1 MIPLPAGFQA
11 SLDHGV
17 TTLCWCWL
25 VTRNDGAVLGF
36 TDHDRALDVAG
47 VTCEPQS
54 GFASGPVRWEAGA
67 PARGAAFG
75 ALNSDV
81 IEAADIAD
89 GLYDGA
95 EVRVMR
101 VNWQNPE
108 SAVTVFT
115 GEIGEITR
123 AGAGFEAELTGL
135 SARLNRRMGRVF
147 ARTCD
152 AELGDDRCA
161 VDLGSSAFTGSGVV
175 VEAQGDG
182 LITASGLG
190 GFAPGWFGE
199 GRLTWTGGANAGAR
213 SRVRAHGLAGDL
225 ARLELAR
232 APFHPPQPGD
242 VFNVSAGCDGQA
254 VACRAKFNNFINYR
268 GCPHLPGNDVL
279 LRYAGS
285 EPVRDG
291 GKR

>member
-11 SLDHGV
+11 SLDSGV

-25 VTRNDGAVLGF
+25 VTRSDGAVLGF
-36 TDHDRALDVAG
+36 TDHDRALEVAG
-47 VTCEPQS
+47 VACEPQS
-54 GFASGPVRWEAGA
+54 GLASGPVRCETGA

-75 ALNSDV
+75 ALHSDA
-81 IEAADIAD
+81 IQAADIAN

-101 VNWQNPE
+101 VNWQSPDQ
-108 SAVTVFT
+108 AVTVFT
-115 GEIGEITR
+115 GEIGEIAR

-135 SARLNRRMGRVF
+135 SARLNRRIGRVF

-152 AELGDDRCA
+152 AELGDHRCG
-161 VDLGSSAFTGSGVV
+161 VDLDTPTFTGSGVV
-175 VEAQGDG
+175 AEALADG
-182 LITASGLG
+182 IITASGLD

-199 GRLTWTGGANAGAR
+199 GRLTWTSGANAGAR
-213 SRVRAHGLAGDL
+213 SRVRVHAVAGDL

-232 APFHPPQPGD
+232 TPFHPPQAGD
-242 VFNVSAGCDGQA
+242 GFNVSAGCDGQA
-254 VACRAKFNNFINYR
+254 VTCRAKFNNFINFR

-279 LRYAGS
+279 LRHAGS

>member
-17 TTLCWCWL
+17 TTLAWCWL

-36 TDHDRALDVAG
+36 TDHDRALEVAG

-54 GFASGPVRWEAGA
+54 GFASGPVRSEAGA
-67 PARGAAFG
+67 PARGAVFG
-75 ALNSDV
+75 ALNSDM
-81 IEAADIAD
+81 INATDIAN

-101 VNWQNPE
+101 VNWQSPDQ
-108 SAVTVFT
+108 AVTVFT

-135 SARLNRRMGRVF
+135 SARLNRRIGRVF
-147 ARTCD
+147 ARSCD
-152 AELGDDRCA
+152 AELGDNRCT
-161 VDLGSSAFTGSGVV
+161 VDLGSPAFTGTGVV
-175 VEAQGDG
+175 VEAQGEG
-182 LITASGLG
+182 IITASGLT
-190 GFAPGWFGE
+190 GFAPGWFGD
-199 GRLTWTGGANAGAR
+199 GQLTWTGGANAGAR
-213 SRVRAHGLAGDL
+213 FRVRAHGLATDL
-225 ARLELAR
+225 ARLELMR
-232 APFHPPQPGD
+232 APFHPPQSGD
-242 VFNVSAGCDGQA
+242 AFNVSAGCDGQA
-254 VACRAKFNNFINYR
+254 AACRTKFNNFINYR

-279 LRYAGS
+279 LRHAGS
-285 EPVRDG
+285 EAVRDG

>member
-11 SLDHGV
+11 SLDSGV

-36 TDHDRALDVAG
+36 TDHDRALEVVG

-54 GFASGPVRWEAGA
+54 GFASGPVRSETGA

-75 ALNSDV
+75 ALHSDA
-81 IEAADIAD
+81 IQAADIAN

-101 VNWQNPE
+101 VNWQSPDQ
-108 SAVTVFT
+108 AVTVFT
-115 GEIGEITR
+115 GEIGEIRR
-123 AGAGFEAELTGL
+123 AGAAFEAELTGL
-135 SARLNRRMGRVF
+135 SARLNRRIGRVF

-152 AELGDDRCA
+152 AELGDHRCT
-161 VDLGSSAFTGSGVV
+161 VDLDTPAFTGTGVV
-175 VEAQGDG
+175 VEALADG
-182 LITASGLG
+182 IITASGLS

-199 GRLTWTGGANAGAR
+199 GQLVWTCGANEDAR

-225 ARLELAR
+225 ARLELVR
-232 APFHPPQPGD
+232 APFHSPKAGD
-242 VFNVSAGCDGQA
+242 AFTVTAGCDGQA
-254 VACRAKFNNFINYR
+254 LTCRTKFSNFINFR

-279 LRYAGS
+279 VRHAGS